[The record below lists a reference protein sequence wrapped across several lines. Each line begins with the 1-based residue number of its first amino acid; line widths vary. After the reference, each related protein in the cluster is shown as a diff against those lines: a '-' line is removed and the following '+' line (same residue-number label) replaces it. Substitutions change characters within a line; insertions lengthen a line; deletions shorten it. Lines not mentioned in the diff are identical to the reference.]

1 MRAWLLNGFG
11 EGLVL
16 GDLPEPEPGSGE
28 VVVEVAACS
37 VGTGERLIAAGG
49 RQAYTGE
56 AFAFP
61 HVLGYQACGRVAVDG
76 HGWSAGQRVVVDG
89 IFTCGQCRYC
99 RSGRQNL
106 CASMRYM
113 GIDSGLPGA
122 FAERVA
128 VPATNLFALPDSI
141 DDLAATVVS
150 EFATAVHVAR
160 KLGLDSAGRAVLIGF
175 GRHGAAIGA
184 VLRARAAA
192 LSIAAIDPALPNAE
206 AAGALGITL
215 HAGPEDCAGG
225 ATGVVDTVGSG
236 ETLARALDLLAPDGM
251 VVMLGVQPRLDLAL
265 AEPYRL
271 LTKREATI
279 TGSVA
284 KTPRDF
290 GEAIA
295 IVGGGA
301 VPAPLL
307 AVEAIGWRDLP
318 DGWAREPSARLALVW
333 RG

>member
-1 MRAWLLNGFG
+1 MRAWLLKGFG
-11 EGLVL
+11 EPFEL
-16 GDLPEPEPGSGE
+16 GELPEPAPGPGE
-28 VVVEVAACS
+28 VVVEVAACAI
-37 VGTGERLIAAGG
+37 GTGERLIAAGG

-61 HVLGYQACGRVAVDG
+61 HVLGYQACGRVARDG
-76 HGWSAGQRVVVDG
+76 CGWKAGQRVVIDG

-128 VPATNLFALPDSI
+128 VPATNLFALPESVG
-141 DDLAATVVS
+141 DLAATVIS
-150 EFATAVHVAR
+150 EFATAAHVAR

-184 VLRARAAA
+184 VLRARSAA
-192 LSIAAIDPALPNAE
+192 LEIAAIDPALPNAE
-206 AAGALGITL
+206 AAAALGITL
-215 HAGPEDCAGG
+215 HASAEDCVGG
-225 ATGVVDTVGSG
+225 AAGVVDTVGSG
-236 ETLARALDLLAPDGM
+236 ETLARALELLAPDGT
-251 VVMLGVQPRLDLAL
+251 VVMLGVQPRFDLAL
-265 AEPYRL
+265 SEPYRL
-271 LTKREATI
+271 LNKPEATI

-290 GEAIA
+290 EEAIA
-295 IVGGGA
+295 ILGGGA

-307 AVEAIGWRDLP
+307 AVEAVGWRDLP